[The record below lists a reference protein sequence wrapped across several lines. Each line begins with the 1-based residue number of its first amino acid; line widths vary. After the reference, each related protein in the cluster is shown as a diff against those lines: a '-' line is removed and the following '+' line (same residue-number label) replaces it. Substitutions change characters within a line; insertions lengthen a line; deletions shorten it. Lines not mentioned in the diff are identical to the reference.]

1 MQAGSCT
8 ADTAASHRGVA
19 AGASGKSSRVRKD
32 CERPA
37 LPQRALWGALRKQ
50 ARSLLEAQRAELQAE
65 GQRLQAE
72 NAKLLSRLQAV
83 DGSRDRSVQ
92 DAENRLVDVQ
102 VCPDLLTQAL

>member
-1 MQAGSCT
+1 MCRLEAALLTQQLRTEELQQELQESRASQEGLREACT
-8 ADTAASHRGVA
+8 AAESAV
-19 AGASGKSSRVRKD
+19 
-32 CERPA
+32 
-37 LPQRALWGALRKQ
+37 GALR
-50 ARSLLEAQRAELQAE
+50 ASEVSTEAQRAELQAE

>member
-1 MQAGSCT
+1 MC
-8 ADTAASHRGVA
+8 R
-19 AGASGKSSRVRKD
+19 
-32 CERPA
+32 
-37 LPQRALWGALRKQ
+37 
-50 ARSLLEAQRAELQAE
+50 LEAALLSQQLHTKEYQQELQESQAEQEGLREACAAAESAVGAAQASEVSLEAHKAALQAE

>member
-1 MQAGSCT
+1 MQALVLSVCSRR
-8 ADTAASHRGVA
+8 TAAVLCAWRQHCQDKA
-19 AGASGKSSRVRKD
+19 K
-32 CERPA
+32 
-37 LPQRALWGALRKQ
+37 QR
-50 ARSLLEAQRAELQAE
+50 QAE